1 MIRKLYRER
10 VPLRWK
16 IIEKETID
24 EIIFRTTKVRNR
36 LILELMARGG
46 MRIGEVLKLQLG
58 DLQDRKLV
66 LREPKSGKEYEFV
79 FIPQKVADR
88 LREYAL
94 EVCNEPSD
102 RIFPISY
109 EAARMMVI
117 KSGKLVG
124 VKLDHMIC
132 VGIRQPMHLDLAY
145 LLKLFQKS
153 SSGTRIF
160 RPQDGHRPRGSICR
174 CFCWTLTF
182 SCRRPSRLGPSY

>member
-1 MIRKLYRER
+1 
-10 VPLRWK
+10 
-16 IIEKETID
+16 
-24 EIIFRTTKVRNR
+24 
-36 LILELMARGG
+36 MARGG
-46 MRIGEVLKLQLG
+46 MRIGEVLKLRLG

-94 EVCNEPSD
+94 QVCNAPSD

-124 VKLDHMIC
+124 VKLRPHDLRRHSATYA
-132 VGIRQPMHLDLAY
+132 VDLAY

-153 SSGTRIF
+153 SSGTQIF
-160 RPQDGHRPRGSICR
+160 RPHKGIWERSAM
-174 CFCWTLTF
+174 
-182 SCRRPSRLGPSY
+182 